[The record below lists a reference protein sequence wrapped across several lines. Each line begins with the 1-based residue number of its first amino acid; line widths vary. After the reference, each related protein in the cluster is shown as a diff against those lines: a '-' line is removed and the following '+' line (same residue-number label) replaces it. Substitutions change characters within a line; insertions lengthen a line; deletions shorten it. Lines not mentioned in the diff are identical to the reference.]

1 MEGFMVNVF
10 SEKNSIFLS
19 KVGLKTEEFVAV
31 FDKKNNESLEQV
43 VEEGTM

>member
-1 MEGFMVNVF
+1 MYFLKKTQF
-10 SEKNSIFLS
+10 FLS
-19 KVGLKTEEFVAV
+19 KVGLKTEEYVAV